1 MKDEVTTMQD
11 PTHSPA
17 KDPTQDPTKDATS
30 EPTHE
35 PASDLANDSA
45 KEPGKPGRSGR
56 LQARLTPHLAL
67 AVAALLLLAA
77 GAIGVTKARP
87 YYAARDQAE
96 QGAAALAAG
105 RQLAVNFVTMDY
117 RTFDSYGSQVLNGAS
132 GSFRSDYAA
141 KLTDLKKVI
150 VANQTRSSVKQVE
163 AGLVSS
169 DSDSAAVIVGL
180 VAPTSNT
187 ATPKA
192 VDKTYRLRLDLHRTS
207 DANSPWKVINLEFVG

>member
-1 MKDEVTTMQD
+1 MKDEVKTMQD
-11 PTHSPA
+11 PKHSP
-17 KDPTQDPTKDATS
+17 TK
-30 EPTHE
+30 E
-35 PASDLANDSA
+35 PAPDPINDAANDPEQCPA
-45 KEPGKPGRSGR
+45 NDPGNDREKAVRTGR
-56 LQARLTPHLAL
+56 LMARITPRLAL

-87 YYAARDQAE
+87 YYAARDHAE

-105 RQLAVNFVTMDY
+105 RQLVVNFVTMDY

-141 KLTDLKKVI
+141 KLTGLKKVI

-169 DSDSAAVIVGL
+169 DSDSAEVIVGL

-207 DANSPWKVINLEFVG
+207 DASSPWKVINLEFVG

>member
-1 MKDEVTTMQD
+1 MKDEAKEA
-11 PTHSPA
+11 A
-17 KDPTQDPTKDATS
+17 KDVSNEAA
-30 EPTHE
+30 E
-35 PASDLANDSA
+35 A
-45 KEPGKPGRSGR
+45 PGKAVRTGR
-56 LQARLTPHLAL
+56 LRAWVTPRLAL
-67 AVAALLLLAA
+67 AVAALLLLGA

-117 RTFDSYGSQVLNGAS
+117 RTFDSYGSTVLSGAS

-169 DSDSAAVIVGL
+169 DSDSAEVIVGL

-207 DANSPWKVINLEFVG
+207 DANSPWKVTNLEFVG

>member
-1 MKDEVTTMQD
+1 M
-11 PTHSPA
+11 
-17 KDPTQDPTKDATS
+17 
-30 EPTHE
+30 
-35 PASDLANDSA
+35 
-45 KEPGKPGRSGR
+45 
-56 LQARLTPHLAL
+56 
-67 AVAALLLLAA
+67 
-77 GAIGVTKARP
+77 
-87 YYAARDQAE
+87 
-96 QGAAALAAG
+96 
-105 RQLAVNFVTMDY
+105 AVNFVTMDY

-169 DSDSAAVIVGL
+169 DSDSAEVIVGL

>member
-1 MKDEVTTMQD
+1 MKDEVTTMED
-11 PTHSPA
+11 PTQSPA
-17 KDPTQDPTKDATS
+17 KDQAQD
-30 EPTHE
+30 
-35 PASDLANDSA
+35 PASDPAADPANETASEPA
-45 KEPGKPGRSGR
+45 KTAVPGRLR
-56 LQARLTPHLAL
+56 ARMTPRLAL
-67 AVAALLLLAA
+67 AVAALLLLGA

-87 YYAARDQAE
+87 YYAARDHAE

-150 VANQTRSSVKQVE
+150 VANQTRSSVKRVE

-169 DSDSAAVIVGL
+169 DPDSAEVIVGL

-207 DANSPWKVINLEFVG
+207 DASSPWKVINLEFVG